1 MDELYPL
8 SRYIAGIYR
17 LSKNAF
23 NRELQDEHLD
33 IRATQSDVLLFVSE
47 HCGIDQSSIAK
58 HMATSP
64 GLTTKD
70 LRILEEQGLI
80 RREINPEDSR
90 SRLVFLTEQGQ
101 AVVTQLQTIMHNWWH
116 TQLTN
121 CEDDWA
127 KTSMKLS
134 DQLEVLYHHLV
145 ALNTKENE

>member
-1 MDELYPL
+1 MVDELYPL

-23 NRELQDEHLD
+23 NREIQDKQLD

-64 GLTTKD
+64 GLITKD

-80 RREINPEDSR
+80 KREVNPEDSR
-90 SRLVFLTEQGQ
+90 GRLVSLTDDGVTVVRKLQGIMDEWWR
-101 AVVTQLQTIMHNWWH
+101 TQLSE
-116 TQLTN
+116 
-121 CEDDWA
+121 CETEWA
-127 KTSMKLS
+127 NAPKFS
-134 DQLEVLYHHLV
+134 DQLQVLYRHLV
-145 ALNTKENE
+145 TVNQNEE